1 MKIEDAAIIG
11 APGSELGRDLIV
23 SQLYRDYL
31 IEEYGVITL
40 EGLPVDQEVG
50 SRPFRLEDLY
60 VPVKLQ
66 RLGTQDAQGIY
77 ELQGEEQGHQI
88 PRTIPEASANLKS
101 IGDLLQ
107 AENHISVL
115 GPPGSGKSTLIKRLA
130 VAYADRQRMTGSGD
144 DLPQNEWFP
153 IVIRCRHLGNSLDR
167 PIHEI
172 LEESVLRTERADL
185 IPDFSR
191 FLGGQLR
198 SGNVLLLIDGL
209 DEIRATGPRAAF
221 VSQLRTFLAR
231 YPSIAL
237 VLTSREVGFRQV
249 ANAVYSFCAPH
260 RVSEMSDE
268 SIGLLVHMWQR
279 QVIGSH
285 TDADIEGGKLTAAII
300 HNDRLRRLA
309 VNPLLLTTLL
319 LVRRWVGQLP
329 RKRTVLYQK
338 AIEVLLMTWN
348 VEGHDPIDLD
358 EALPQLGYAAYRM
371 MKAKESS
378 ISAADLSGF
387 FRDAR
392 NDLPELLAY
401 SAVSVRDLPWAR

>member
-1 MKIEDAAIIG
+1 MVWTKYARLD
-11 APGSELGRDLIV
+11 PGQRSFLSSGHL
-23 SQLYRDYL
+23 
-31 IEEYGVITL
+31 
-40 EGLPVDQEVG
+40 
-50 SRPFRLEDLY
+50 
-60 VPVKLQ
+60 KLVT
-66 RLGTQDAQGIY
+66 R
-77 ELQGEEQGHQI
+77 
-88 PRTIPEASANLKS
+88 
-101 IGDLLQ
+101 
-107 AENHISVL
+107 
-115 GPPGSGKSTLIKRLA
+115 
-130 VAYADRQRMTGSGD
+130 
-144 DLPQNEWFP
+144 
-153 IVIRCRHLGNSLDR
+153 
-167 PIHEI
+167 
-172 LEESVLRTERADL
+172 
-185 IPDFSR
+185 
-191 FLGGQLR
+191 
-198 SGNVLLLIDGL
+198 
-209 DEIRATGPRAAF
+209 
-221 VSQLRTFLAR
+221 
-231 YPSIAL
+231 SIAL

-392 NDLPELLAY
+392 NDYLPELLAY
-401 SAVSVRDLPWAR
+401 SAVSVQTFLGRVEERSSLLVLSGHMLTDGGIVPIYEFKHLTFQEYLAALALVNRWLPKMRSRKDSK